1 MSNQLTINNAVSVSN
16 GKVITTSRKIA
27 EVFEKNHRDVTR
39 TIETL
44 EIPQEWRMR
53 NFAQSQIERK
63 TPTGG
68 IAFDKIYII
77 TKDGFTLLA
86 MGFTGK
92 KAMQFKIAYIEAF
105 NAMEAKLRE
114 RQSVPVQPELPLHE
128 KTLPEITLSM
138 KYKGTPVIPTNDLA
152 KQIGISQG
160 VIRTFAA
167 NQKILINGI
176 DIFRI
181 KGVTDK
187 IALNAIKAGY
197 SISPNCISL
206 NLFTASGVAKLQA
219 WCKNKTGNVP
229 TADYTIPS
237 SSPKYPELFHGLLR
251 KMPDEKKKENFTFKA
266 AQIKTKFQD
275 YNTVKFC
282 NLLLEKG
289 YDPSPI
295 ISEFAMLYRIA
306 SDNVFGRALC
316 LNSLERMEQNLK
328 NLRGRYD
335 LFEKDLSSLALGGYQ
350 VNMQGEYA

>member
-1 MSNQLTINNAVSVSN
+1 MLTSFTNAVAVSN
-16 GKVITTSRKIA
+16 GKVTTTSRKVA
-27 EVFEKNHRDVTR
+27 EIFGKKHCDVLR
-39 TIETL
+39 AIELL
-44 EIPQEWRMR
+44 EVPKDFRER
-53 NFAQSQIERK
+53 NFTFSEYHTQNGIGK
-63 TPTGG
+63 TVPYKMYT
-68 IAFDKIYII
+68 I
-77 TKDGFTLLA
+77 TRDGFTLLA